1 MSIEEND
8 KSVDRGYGNI
18 YTPHAG
24 SMIIHVQRESG
35 LANRT
40 IVLTQRQVRLLR
52 AGGITLGTLI
62 AIGALSWFFLAA
74 QAARVPLLT
83 RRVAQMQHDVTRLDT
98 LQHALNELEGRFQ
111 QVQKMMGVPAAS
123 TPATPV
129 ATTAASQ
136 TPAVPQRLASAAP
149 AADSATIP
157 DEWPLPTAGSLL
169 DSARAPG
176 ARGIDIAVPP
186 GTPIRA
192 SGAGTVVEVRDD
204 AQNGKLVRI
213 SHRDGY
219 ESVYANARSVRVAT
233 GAHVA
238 AGAVIAVTGDT
249 ANALPAH
256 LHFELRRGG
265 KDVDPTSL
273 ITKGPAHGDLQ

>member
-1 MSIEEND
+1 MTFEERGN
-8 KSVDRGYGNI
+8 SVDRGYGNI

-52 AGGITLGTLI
+52 AGGIVLGALI
-62 AIGALSWFFLAA
+62 VAGALSWFFLAS

-83 RRVAQMQHDVTRLDT
+83 RRVAQMQHDVSRLDT
-98 LQHALNELEGRFQ
+98 LQHALDELEGRFQ
-111 QVQKMMGVPAAS
+111 QVQRMMGVSTTS
-123 TPATPV
+123 TPGAP
-129 ATTAASQ
+129 
-136 TPAVPQRLASAAP
+136 AAP
-149 AADSATIP
+149 ASAPSEPAPPSVASATPSADSATIP
-157 DEWPLPTAGSLL
+157 NEWPLPTAGVLL

-176 ARGIDIAVPP
+176 AAGIDIAVSP

-192 SGAGTVVEVRDD
+192 AGAGTVVEVRDD
-204 AQNGKLVRI
+204 TQNGKLVRI

-219 ESVYANARSVRVAT
+219 ESVYANARAVRVAT

-238 AGAVIAVTGDT
+238 AGAVIAVTGDS
-249 ANALPAH
+249 ASALPAH
-256 LHFELRRGG
+256 LHFEVRRGG